1 MCEAITPDAWY
12 SGVPLSEVLRYA
24 GVWDE
29 QRCGDEL
36 RQDAARA
43 VEEIGA
49 CAEPKQIARECIVTV
64 SEEGCVLDGIA
75 VKSRDLAAHLRD
87 CRRALLFAA
96 TLGSGVDLR
105 IMRWS
110 AVKMSYTVLLQAA
123 AASLIEAYCDD
134 VCRALTER
142 YAAEECF
149 LLPRYS
155 PGYGDFSLAYQKPLL
170 EHMNAYKYA
179 GITVSGGGQM
189 TPMKTVSAVIGI
201 AHEKPK
207 GGEKA
212 CAGGK
217 CARCPHTTCA
227 FRHTGAQG
235 HTANQTDGGTN
246 DEYQG

>member
-12 SGVPLSEVLRYA
+12 SGVSLSEVLRYA
-24 GVWDE
+24 GVRDE
-29 QRCGDEL
+29 RRCGEEL
-36 RQDAARA
+36 RQEAARA

-49 CAEPKQIARECIVTV
+49 CAAPKQIVRECTVTV
-64 SEEGCVLDGIA
+64 AEEGCVLDGIA
-75 VKSRDLAAHLRD
+75 VNSRDLAAHLRD

-96 TLGSGVDLR
+96 TLGSGVDMR

-110 AVKMSYTVLLQAA
+110 AVKMSYAVLLQAA
-123 AASLIEAYCDD
+123 AAALIEAYCDNA
-134 VCRALTER
+134 CAALAER
-142 YAAEECF
+142 YATEGGF

-170 EHMNAYKYA
+170 EYMNAYKYA

-201 AHEKPK
+201 AHEQPK
-207 GGEKA
+207 DGGNA
-212 CAGGK
+212 CGGGK

-227 FRHTGAQG
+227 FRNVS
-235 HTANQTDGGTN
+235 NQTDGGTN
-246 DEYQG
+246 DESQG